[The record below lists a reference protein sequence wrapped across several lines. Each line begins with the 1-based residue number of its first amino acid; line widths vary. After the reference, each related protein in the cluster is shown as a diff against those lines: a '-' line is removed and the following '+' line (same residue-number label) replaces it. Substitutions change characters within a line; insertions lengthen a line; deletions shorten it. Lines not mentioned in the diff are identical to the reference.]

1 MGLPSSN
8 TATQATT
15 AGRIQVGA
23 RSVTPAAQARAE
35 GGFDV
40 GVRGFSAQ
48 SWDRA
53 PGSRPPGQHPS
64 PQRRLPA
71 SAQSLP
77 HGSSRCLLR
86 PSQYSVS
93 QASRRWGG
101 KVGRR
106 SSGSRTAALSAVV
119 STAAAAAATLPG
131 NGSGGDAAAML
142 TSNRRRVL
150 RDGDQGLGAV
160 PWRQPIG
167 GADPSPVPPPPA
179 PQLPSCPQAAAWK
192 LASSGTQVLSGGRA
206 DLCLGTWLRSTS
218 LLWGCFRGGTK
229 SDERQWD
236 AKIHRYWQSHRG
248 DSEMISSGGN
258 SG

>member
-1 MGLPSSN
+1 MGFPTSN
-8 TATQATT
+8 TATQTTT

-48 SWDRA
+48 SGDRA

-71 SAQSLP
+71 SPESLP

-86 PSQYSVS
+86 PSQHSVS
-93 QASRRWGG
+93 QASRHCGG

-131 NGSGGDAAAML
+131 NGRGGDAAAML

-150 RDGDQGLGAV
+150 RDGDQVMGAG
-160 PWRQPIG
+160 PG
-167 GADPSPVPPPPA
+167 GS
-179 PQLPSCPQAAAWK
+179 Q
-192 LASSGTQVLSGGRA
+192 
-206 DLCLGTWLRSTS
+206 
-218 LLWGCFRGGTK
+218 
-229 SDERQWD
+229 
-236 AKIHRYWQSHRG
+236 
-248 DSEMISSGGN
+248 
-258 SG
+258 